1 MKTYHEEFQHPVLS
15 EMLKQL
21 PLEQPSGD
29 FTEKVMS
36 QIQSIEVESKAYLY
50 QKPWFIGLISVGFAA
65 CFLLF
70 YYAEFSFSVLF
81 KQMGHYYTLLQNF
94 ITSLHFAPRQI
105 TFSPLVVAPLLL
117 ISCIFVADRM
127 LETYKKHKQHQIFCI

>member
-1 MKTYHEEFQHPVLS
+1 MKTYHEEFQHPLLS

-29 FTEKVMS
+29 FTEKVMR
-36 QIQSIEVESKAYLY
+36 QVQSIEVEAKVYFY
-50 QKPWFIGLISVGFAA
+50 QKPMFIGLVSVAFAV

-70 YYAEFSFSVLF
+70 YHAEFSFSVLV
-81 KQMGHYYTLLQNF
+81 KQWGHYYTLLHHY
-94 ITSLHFAPRQI
+94 ISSLHFSPRQI

-117 ISCIFVADRM
+117 ISCIFIADKM
-127 LETYKKHKQHQIFCI
+127 MEAYKKQKQHQIFCI